1 VQTILGAN
9 GAIGVEL
16 AKSLP
21 QYTNRIRLVSRT
33 PKKVNPNDEVVSA
46 DLTIAEQTRKAVEGS
61 EIAYLTA
68 GLKYDINVW
77 RSQWPVIM
85 RNVIEACKK
94 HNTKLVFFDNVYMYG
109 KVDGWM
115 MEETPVHP
123 TSKKGEVRVLIAEML
138 MDEVKK
144 GNLQA
149 LIARSADF
157 YGNNTATSVV
167 GMLVFENLKKG
178 KKAQWLINDRAK
190 HSQTYIPDAGKAT
203 ALLGNSANAYNQVW
217 HLPTDRNA
225 LTGKEFIEKVAK
237 EFGVE
242 PRYSILSKWML
253 QMAGLFN
260 VVIRESIEMLYQ
272 SASDYLL
279 DSSKFERTFSFKA
292 TTYEEGIR
300 ETVRYLRHYSP
311 KNSV

>member
-1 VQTILGAN
+1 MQTILGAN

-21 QYTNRIRLVSRT
+21 QYTDRIRLVSRS
-33 PKKVNPNDEVVSA
+33 PRKVNTNDELLSA
-46 DLTIAEQTRKAVEGS
+46 DLTIQEQTLKAVQGS

-85 RNVIEACKK
+85 SNVVEACKR

-115 MEETPVHP
+115 TEETPVHP
-123 TSKKGEVRVLIAEML
+123 TSKKGEVRAVIAEML
-138 MDEVKK
+138 MNEVKK
-144 GNLQA
+144 GNLHA

-157 YGNNTATSVV
+157 YGHDANTSVS

-178 KKAQWLINDRAK
+178 KKAQWLVNAQMK
-190 HSQTYIPDAGKAT
+190 HSQTYVPDAGKAT
-203 ALLGNSANAYNQVW
+203 ALLGNSPEAYNQVW
-217 HLPTDRNA
+217 HLPTDRNV

-237 EFGVE
+237 ELGVE

-260 VVIRESIEMLYQ
+260 VTIRESIEMLYQ
-272 SASDYLL
+272 STSDYLF
-279 DSSKFERTFSFKA
+279 DSSKFGKAFSFKT
-292 TTYEEGIR
+292 TTYDEGIR
-300 ETVRYLRHYSP
+300 ETVRHLRTD
-311 KNSV
+311 SVKTRK

>member
-1 VQTILGAN
+1 MQTILGAN

-21 QYTNRIRLVSRT
+21 QYTDRIRLVSRN
-33 PKKVNPNDEVVSA
+33 PKKINPKDEVVSA
-46 DLTIAEQTRKAVEGS
+46 DLTIAEQTLRAVEGS

-77 RSQWPVIM
+77 RIQWPDIM
-85 RNVIEACKK
+85 NNVIEACKR

-109 KVDGWM
+109 KVNGWM
-115 MEETPVHP
+115 TEETPARP
-123 TSKKGEVRVLIAEML
+123 TSEKGEVRASIAEML
-138 MDEVKK
+138 MNEVKK
-144 GNLQA
+144 GNLRA

-157 YGNNTATSVV
+157 YGFYTGTSVS

-178 KKAQWLINDRAK
+178 KKARWLISDQAK

-203 ALLGNSANAYNQVW
+203 ALLGNSPDAYNQIW
-217 HLPTDRNA
+217 HLPTDRDA

-242 PRYSILSKWML
+242 PRYSVLSKWML
-253 QMAGLFN
+253 QIAGLFN
-260 VVIRESIEMLYQ
+260 VTIRESIEMLYQ
-272 SASDYLL
+272 SASDYLF
-279 DSSKFERTFSFKA
+279 DSSKFERAFSFKT
-292 TTYEEGIR
+292 TTYDDGIR
-300 ETVRYLRHYSP
+300 ETVRYLRQNSP
-311 KNSV
+311 KG

>member
-1 VQTILGAN
+1 VILGAN

-16 AKSLP
+16 AKNLP
-21 QYTNRIRLVSRT
+21 QYTDRIRLVSRN
-33 PKKVNPNDEVVSA
+33 PKKVNPTDEVVSA
-46 DLTIAEQTRKAVEGS
+46 DLTNAEQTLKAVGGS

-68 GLKYDINVW
+68 GLKYDISVW

-85 RNVIEACKK
+85 KNVIEACKR

-115 MEETPVHP
+115 TEKTLVCP
-123 TSKKGEVRVLIAEML
+123 TSEKGEVRAAIAEML
-138 MDEVKK
+138 LSEMKK

-157 YGNNTATSVV
+157 YGKNTQTSVV
-167 GMLVFENLKKG
+167 GMLVLENFRKG
-178 KKAQWLINDRAK
+178 KSARWLITDQAK

-203 ALLGNSANAYNQVW
+203 ALLGNSADAFNQLW

-225 LTGKEFIEKVAK
+225 LTGKEFIEKVAE
-237 EFGVE
+237 EFGVK
-242 PRYSILSKWML
+242 PRYSILSRWML

-260 VVIRESIEMLYQ
+260 PVVRESIEMLYQ
-272 SASDYLL
+272 SEFEYLF
-279 DSSKFERTFSFKA
+279 DSSKFDKAFGFKT
-292 TTYEEGIR
+292 TTYDEGIG
-300 ETVRYLRHYSP
+300 ETVKQLNEH
-311 KNSV
+311 K

>member
-1 VQTILGAN
+1 MQTILGAN

-16 AKSLP
+16 AKCLP
-21 QYTNRIRLVSRT
+21 QYTGKIRLVSRA
-33 PKKVNPNDEVVSA
+33 PRRVNPKDEVVPA
-46 DLTIAEQTRKAVEGS
+46 DLTDAEQTLKAVEGS

-77 RSQWPVIM
+77 RTQWPVIM
-85 RNVIEACKK
+85 KNVLEACKK
-94 HNTKLVFFDNVYMYG
+94 HRAKLVFFDNVYMYG

-115 MEETPVHP
+115 TEESPVRP
-123 TSKKGEVRVLIAEML
+123 TSKKGEVRALIAGML
-138 MDEVKK
+138 MDEVKT

-157 YGNNTATSVV
+157 YGQNVNTSVV

-178 KKAQWLINDRAK
+178 KKAQWLVNDSVK

-203 ALLGNSANAYNQVW
+203 ALLGNSPAAYGQIW

-237 EFGVE
+237 EFGVM
-242 PRYSILSKWML
+242 PKYSVLSKWML
-253 QMAGLFN
+253 RMAGLFN
-260 VVIRESIEMLYQ
+260 GTIRESVEMLYQ
-272 SASDYLL
+272 SESDYLF
-279 DSSKFERTFSFKA
+279 DSGKFAKAFSFKT
-292 TTYEEGIR
+292 TTYDEGIQQ
-300 ETVRYLRHYSP
+300 TVRYLRGNVT
-311 KNSV
+311 KG

>member
-1 VQTILGAN
+1 MQTILGAN

-16 AKSLP
+16 AKNLP
-21 QYTNRIRLVSRT
+21 QYTDRIRLVSRT
-33 PKKVNPNDEVVSA
+33 PRKVNTNDELLSA
-46 DLTIAEQTRKAVEGS
+46 DLTSAEQTLKAVEGS

-85 RNVIEACKK
+85 KNVIEACKK

-109 KVDGWM
+109 NVDGWM
-115 MEETPVHP
+115 TEETPVRP
-123 TSKKGEVRVLIAEML
+123 TSKKGEVRAFIAEML
-138 MDEVKK
+138 MNEAKK

-157 YGNNTATSVV
+157 YGHDANTSVS

-178 KKAQWLINDRAK
+178 KKAQWLVNDQAK
-190 HSQTYIPDAGKAT
+190 HSQTYTPDAGKAT
-203 ALLGNSANAYNQVW
+203 AILGNSPGAYNQVW
-217 HLPTDRNA
+217 HLPTDRNV

-242 PRYSILSKWML
+242 PRYFILSKWML

-260 VVIRESIEMLYQ
+260 VTIRESIEMLYQ
-272 SASDYLL
+272 STADYLF
-279 DSSKFERTFSFKA
+279 DSSKFGKAFSFKT
-292 TTYEEGIR
+292 TTYDEGIR
-300 ETVRYLRHYSP
+300 ETVQYLLGNSP
-311 KNSV
+311 KDRR

>member
-1 VQTILGAN
+1 MQTILGAN

-21 QYTNRIRLVSRT
+21 QYTDRIMLVSRT

-68 GLKYDINVW
+68 GLKYDISVW

-85 RNVIEACKK
+85 ENVIEACKK

-115 MEETPVHP
+115 TEETPVHP

-138 MDEVKK
+138 MNEVKK

-190 HSQTYIPDAGKAT
+190 HSQTYVPDAGKAT

-272 SASDYLL
+272 SASDYLF
-279 DSSKFERTFSFKA
+279 DSSKFERTFSFKT

-311 KNSV
+311 KN

>member
-1 VQTILGAN
+1 MQTILGAN

-21 QYTNRIRLVSRT
+21 QYTDRVRLVSRT

-68 GLKYDINVW
+68 GLKYDLNVW
-77 RSQWPVIM
+77 RSQWPIILK
-85 RNVIEACKK
+85 NVIEACKK

-109 KVDGWM
+109 KVEEWM
-115 MEETPVHP
+115 TEETPVHP

-138 MDEVKK
+138 MNEVKK

-190 HSQTYIPDAGKAT
+190 HSQTYVPDAGKAT
-203 ALLGNSANAYNQVW
+203 ALLGNSANTYNQVW

-253 QMAGLFN
+253 QMAGPFN
-260 VVIRESIEMLYQ
+260 VVIRKSIEMLYQ
-272 SASDYLL
+272 SASDYLF
-279 DSSKFERTFSFKA
+279 DSSKFERTFSFKT

-300 ETVRYLRHYSP
+300 ETVRYLRHYAP
-311 KNSV
+311 KN

>member
-9 GAIGVEL
+9 GAIGVGL

-21 QYTNRIRLVSRT
+21 QYTDGIRLVSRT
-33 PKKVNPNDEVVSA
+33 PRKVNPNDEILSA
-46 DLTIAEQTRKAVEGS
+46 DLTSAEQTLTAVEGS

-77 RSQWPVIM
+77 RAQWPVIM
-85 RNVIEACKK
+85 KNVIEACKK
-94 HNTKLVFFDNVYMYG
+94 HHTKLVFFDNVYMYG

-115 MEETPVHP
+115 TEETPVHP
-123 TSKKGEVRVLIAEML
+123 TSKKGEIRALIAEML
-138 MDEVKK
+138 MNEVKK

-157 YGNNTATSVV
+157 YGLNTNTSVS

-178 KKAQWLINDRAK
+178 RKAQWLVNDLAK

-203 ALLGNSANAYNQVW
+203 ALLGNSPDAYNQVW
-217 HLPTDRNA
+217 HLPTDRNV

-242 PRYSILSKWML
+242 PGYSVLSKWML
-253 QMAGLFN
+253 QIVGLFN
-260 VVIRESIEMLYQ
+260 GTIGESVEMLYQ
-272 SASDYLL
+272 SASDYLF
-279 DSSKFERTFSFKA
+279 DSTKFEKTFSFKT
-292 TTYEEGIR
+292 TTYHEGIR
-300 ETVRYLRHYSP
+300 ETVQYLRLNSP
-311 KNSV
+311 KN

>member
-1 VQTILGAN
+1 MQVILGAN

-16 AKSLP
+16 AKNLP
-21 QYTNRIRLVSRT
+21 QYTDRIRLVSRN
-33 PKKVNPNDEVVSA
+33 PKKVNPTDEVVSA
-46 DLTIAEQTRKAVEGS
+46 DLTNAEQTLKAVGGS

-68 GLKYDINVW
+68 GLKYDISVW

-85 RNVIEACKK
+85 KNVIEACKR

-115 MEETPVHP
+115 TEETPARP
-123 TSKKGEVRVLIAEML
+123 TSKKGEIRASIAEML
-138 MDEVKK
+138 MNEVKK

-149 LIARSADF
+149 LVARSADF
-157 YGNNTATSVV
+157 YGHNTNTSVV
-167 GMLVFENLKKG
+167 GMLVFDNLMKG
-178 KKAQWLINDRAK
+178 KKAQWLVTDQAK

-203 ALLGNSANAYNQVW
+203 ALLGNSPDAFNRIW
-217 HLPTDRNA
+217 HLPTDKNV
-225 LTGKEFIEKVAK
+225 LNGKEFIEKVAK

-260 VVIRESIEMLYQ
+260 VTIRESIEMLYQ
-272 SASDYLL
+272 SASDYLF
-279 DSSKFERTFSFKA
+279 DSSRFEKAFSFKA

-300 ETVRYLRHYSP
+300 ETVRHLQQSSA
-311 KNSV
+311 KK